1 MDHIQVGN
9 LLSVNRLN
17 SEIFAV
23 FLFQQKKGDISS
35 GREEEEEEEGEEEE
49 EEEEEI
55 SYESSLASFPPTTK
69 LFCGSYEKTIL
80 KSYY

>member
-1 MDHIQVGN
+1 MHVLGLAQWNQKDTKMDHIQVGN

-35 GREEEEEEEGEEEE
+35 GREEEGEE

-69 LFCGSYEKTIL
+69 LFS
-80 KSYY
+80 